1 MITPQ
6 KLRELS
12 MTLGMR
18 GNAEPWSEALAEASN
33 EIETLTF
40 TVEALSALQV
50 ETARQTVELRN
61 QIGQHQQFAN
71 ERHEKIVRLR
81 TLLKRYVEH
90 VEQSEGVTFL
100 DDGNW
105 RAGRLTKD
113 ERDEIVAL
121 IS

>member
-50 ETARQTVELRN
+50 KTALDMMELRK

-71 ERHEKIVRLR
+71 ERHAKIERYRTMLR
-81 TLLKRYVEH
+81 RYVEH
-90 VEQSEGVTFL
+90 VYEAEGTNFL
-100 DDGNW
+100 GDDGA
-105 RAGRLTKD
+105 AGTLGHK
-113 ERDEIVAL
+113 EREEILAL